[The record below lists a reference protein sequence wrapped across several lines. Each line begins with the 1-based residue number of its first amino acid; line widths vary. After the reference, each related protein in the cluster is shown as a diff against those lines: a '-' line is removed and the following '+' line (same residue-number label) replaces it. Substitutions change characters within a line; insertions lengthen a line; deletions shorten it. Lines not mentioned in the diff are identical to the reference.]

1 MCGPLDNSTPHIY
14 SEHSA
19 KHVIET
25 HPTFFG
31 KKSSQSGI
39 FCQNVSTGRS
49 PYFFL
54 FRVPFHGTVILPGV
68 FAFIGI
74 FVSACLLVFVGPL
87 GHVISSSG
95 KYWDRLSPFNTR
107 LCVYPGGDS
116 EIP

>member
-1 MCGPLDNSTPHIY
+1 MCGPLDNSTSDIY

-19 KHVIET
+19 KHMIET
-25 HPTFFG
+25 HPTFLVN
-31 KKSSQSGI
+31 KSSQSGI

-49 PYFFL
+49 PYFF

-68 FAFIGI
+68 FAFICI
-74 FVSACLLVFVGPL
+74 FVSACLLVFAGPL

-95 KYWDRLSPFNTR
+95 KYWDRVSPFSTR
-107 LCVYPGGDS
+107 LRVYPGGDS